1 MGRGGGEGEEQLN
14 KPNMPDIRVLL
25 RESLYGMTVTELHNK
40 LPQVTPKSIRK
51 ALDKMPDAYI
61 DRWRDPIRGQ
71 YQAVW
76 CVVTPPAHCPYP
88 TERFNKQPTPIKTRW
103 VNIGANT

>member
-1 MGRGGGEGEEQLN
+1 MN

-25 RESLYGMTVTELHNK
+25 RQRSYGMTVKELHEA
-40 LPQVTPKSIRK
+40 LPNVCEKSIRK

-61 DRWRDPIRGQ
+61 DRWTAPVRGQ

-76 CVVTPPAHCPYP
+76 CVVIPPQHCPYP
-88 TERFNKQPTPIKTRW
+88 TERFQKEQPEIKTRW
-103 VNIGANT
+103 VKQGATA